1 MSRRIIMVGGDEM
14 EYEES
19 SRNKGRGKTKE
30 KVGAIEM

>member
-1 MSRRIIMVGGDEM
+1 MVGGDEM

-19 SRNKGRGKTKE
+19 SRNKGQEKTEE